1 MTCSTKLLLIDN
13 LKLSRPWIVQA
24 AHLIL
29 GTLGQDAGLCPL
41 GQEHQLAALPPQDDR
56 HALSDLCKVHQSNT
70 KNDEENR
77 GCAKN
82 PKNNTLR

>member
-70 KNDEENR
+70 KNDEKTEVVL
-77 GCAKN
+77 KTI
-82 PKNNTLR
+82 KTIL